1 MPGRRIDVFPARP
14 GIRDLT
20 KTRQSMGL
28 GPSGQEVRL
37 WGMDQASVIPVIC
50 LDGQNEI
57 WEFARR
63 TLEGDGHIRLI
74 RSPAMLREIAV
85 VVNRTGPAVLLS
97 DDAFLGK
104 LSKSGVRRLSAF
116 PGLRVLT
123 VIQSRNGYD
132 SALAHLRE
140 GCSGILHLDDPIDLS
155 RKAIW
160 RVAAG
165 ELWVPRKV
173 LARFVR
179 EMIQLDRV
187 RSDKLTPRESE
198 ILEMIGLGCDNE
210 QIATQLFISKETVR
224 WHVRGLYAKIGA
236 SDREGAAQFWRL
248 HR

>member
-1 MPGRRIDVFPARP
+1 M
-14 GIRDLT
+14 
-20 KTRQSMGL
+20 
-28 GPSGQEVRL
+28 
-37 WGMDQASVIPVIC
+37 GMDQASVIPVVC

-63 TLEGDGHIRLI
+63 TLEGDCHIRLI

-97 DDAFLGK
+97 DDAFLRK
-104 LSKSGVRRLSAF
+104 LSKSGVRRLSTF
-116 PGLRVLT
+116 PGLRVLA

-140 GCSGILHLDDPIDLS
+140 GCSGILHLEDHIDVS

-224 WHVRGLYAKIGA
+224 WHVRGLYAKIGV
-236 SDREGAAQFWRL
+236 SDREGAVQFWRL